1 LRENDIDIQTEVLLR
16 VIPTFIQER
25 DTRTHTDVIPS
36 YKKEIQTHR
45 SNSFIQERDTN
56 TQKLYV
62 HTRKKFTH
70 RCANAA
76 LFQNIIRIQH

>member
-1 LRENDIDIQTEVLLR
+1 MDIQTEVMLR

-45 SNSFIQERDTN
+45 SNTFIQDRDT
-56 TQKLYV
+56 
-62 HTRKKFTH
+62 HTYTH

-76 LFQNIIRIQH
+76 LFSKHYSHSTLGNSTFYNQTCI